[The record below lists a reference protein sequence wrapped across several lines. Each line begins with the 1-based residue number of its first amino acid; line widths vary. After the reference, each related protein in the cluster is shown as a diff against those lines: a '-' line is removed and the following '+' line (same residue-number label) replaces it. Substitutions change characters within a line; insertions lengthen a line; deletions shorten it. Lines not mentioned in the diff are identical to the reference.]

1 MRSKNL
7 YTNLKLQ
14 YNLWDL
20 IDKGTSIISDF
31 TLLISLCH
39 VFGVK
44 LSMLTTEWSC
54 FDQTYEKL
62 INNSEHAELL
72 RYVWQPYANFLSAYS
87 NPRCREGTKG
97 TDYSRIFVLCLPQI
111 R

>member
-7 YTNLKLQ
+7 YTINLKFQ

-39 VFGVK
+39 VHVFGRKAFYVDYRME
-44 LSMLTTEWSC
+44 LFWS
-54 FDQTYEKL
+54 DIWEAHK
-62 INNSEHAELL
+62 
-72 RYVWQPYANFLSAYS
+72 
-87 NPRCREGTKG
+87 
-97 TDYSRIFVLCLPQI
+97 
-111 R
+111 